1 MNRIRTTAPKQTQI
15 LFVHWVICTFPS
27 STAGLG
33 ADLFACDRECFQAAL
48 HLLDLYRSTI
58 VTCRYNIHDK
68 IVDEGVQEQLID
80 KLEQAI
86 AAAVL
91 RHPFLQVGIVD
102 EDSKCPHW
110 VQLETINLAHHI
122 KWQLLIEGSTEEY
135 QSLYNSSLREQL
147 DTKFLN
153 LQTRPAWRV
162 VVLRSKRN
170 LSYLDLMFV
179 WNHPIADGMSG
190 KIFQETVLRHLN
202 DPVSVTERPLLQNHV
217 LRLSSTAERLPPP
230 MEKMVKFPVSLG
242 FAAATA
248 WQELKPSFLAG
259 EPSTN
264 ATWAPIRLE
273 PYETTQRIISL
284 DNSTL
289 QNILSACRQNKTTL
303 TGLLHAAVLISL
315 ATQLADKEAPAF
327 ASVTALNLRR
337 HMPSKSEGPL
347 EFEADQTMANFVSRQ
362 IHKFDKTLVRKIR
375 DLAAI
380 CRESS
385 IHSNVNCEP
394 SLQKLAGTEALTEV
408 LWAAAARVRGEIQ
421 ERLDLGLKNDI
432 VGLMGLVRDWRSQ
445 MKQDLKKPRAV
456 AWNVTNLGVMDG
468 KLGATEIAQAQ
479 DANND
484 NMPNGVSGSKGWSV
498 SRAVFS
504 LSADV
509 TEAFIHIS
517 PMAIKAG
524 DLTIEISWQRG
535 LIDDN
540 ICERL
545 TAGVGEWLRF
555 IGQAQSQHTDQ
566 TAAAEV

>member
-1 MNRIRTTAPKQTQI
+1 MEAEPKSHDRTI
-15 LFVHWVICTFPS
+15 
-27 STAGLG
+27 LG
-33 ADLFACDRECFQAAL
+33 AKIIRPLGHLECFQSAL
-48 HLLDLYRSTI
+48 HLLGLYRSTI
-58 VTCRYNIHDK
+58 VTCRYNIPDEF
-68 IVDEGVQEQLID
+68 VDDGAQEQLMD
-80 KLEQAI
+80 KIEQAI
-86 AAAVL
+86 AATVL
-91 RHPFLQVGIVD
+91 RHPFLQVGVVGD
-102 EDSKCPHW
+102 DSECPHW

-122 KWQLLIEGSTEEY
+122 QWQLLIEGSVEEY
-135 QSLYNSSLREQL
+135 RSLYNSSLREQL
-147 DTKFLN
+147 DIKFSN
-153 LQTRPAWRV
+153 LQARPAWRI
-162 VVLRSKRN
+162 VVLRSKAN
-170 LSYLDLMFV
+170 LSHLDLMFV

-202 DPVSVTERPLLQNHV
+202 DPASVTESPLLQKHV
-217 LRLSSTAERLPPP
+217 LRLSAAAERLPPP
-230 MEKMVKFPVSLG
+230 MEKMAKFPVSMG
-242 FAAATA
+242 FVAATA

-259 EPSTN
+259 GRSTN

-284 DNSTL
+284 DNNTL

-315 ATQLADKEAPAF
+315 ATQLVDKEAPAF
-327 ASVTALNLRR
+327 ASITALNLRR
-337 HMPSKSEGPL
+337 HMPSSSEGPL

-362 IHKFDKTLVRKIR
+362 MHKFDETLVRKIR
-375 DLAAI
+375 DLSAI
-380 CRESS
+380 YRESS
-385 IHSNVNCEP
+385 VPSNVNCEP
-394 SLQKLAGTEALTEV
+394 NLQKLAGNDALTEV
-408 LWAAAARVRGEIQ
+408 LWATAARVRGEIQ

-445 MKQDLKKPRAV
+445 MKQELKKPRAV

-468 KLGATEIAQAQ
+468 KLEAAEIAQLQ
-479 DANND
+479 DANN
-484 NMPNGVSGSKGWSV
+484 NKMQKGVSGSKGWSV

-517 PMAIKAG
+517 PMAIKGG

-555 IGQAQSQHTDQ
+555 IGQAQ
-566 TAAAEV
+566 

>member
-1 MNRIRTTAPKQTQI
+1 MESEPKSHDRSNVGAKIIRP
-15 LFVHWVICTFPS
+15 
-27 STAGLG
+27 LG
-33 ADLFACDRECFQAAL
+33 HLECFQSAL
-48 HLLDLYRSTI
+48 HLLGLYRSTI
-58 VTCRYNIHDK
+58 VTCQFTIPDEF
-68 IVDEGVQEQLID
+68 VDESAQEQLME

-86 AAAVL
+86 AIAVL
-91 RHPFLQVGIVD
+91 QHPFLQVGVVD
-102 EDSKCPHW
+102 EDSKCPRW

-122 KWQLLIEGSTEEY
+122 QWQLLIEGSAEEY

-147 DTKFLN
+147 DTKFSN
-153 LQTRPAWRV
+153 LQTRPAWRI
-162 VVLRSKRN
+162 VVLRSKGN
-170 LSYLDLMFV
+170 LSHLDLMFV

-217 LRLSSTAERLPPP
+217 LRPSATAERLPPP
-230 MEKMVKFPVSLG
+230 MEKMAKFPISLG

-259 EPSTN
+259 AQSTN

-284 DNSTL
+284 DNKSL

-315 ATQLADKEAPAF
+315 ATQFVDKEAPAF

-337 HMPSKSEGPL
+337 HMPSSSEGPL

-362 IHKFDKTLVRKIR
+362 VHKFDETLVRKIR
-375 DLAAI
+375 ELAAK

-385 IHSNVNCEP
+385 IPSNGNCEP
-394 SLQKLAGTEALTEV
+394 SLQKLAGTDALTEV

-432 VGLMGLVRDWRSQ
+432 VGLMGLVGDWRSQ
-445 MKQDLKKPRAV
+445 MKQDLKKPRSV

-468 KLGATEIAQAQ
+468 KLGTAEIAQAQ
-479 DANND
+479 DANNN
-484 NMPNGVSGSKGWSV
+484 NMPKGVSGSKGWSV

-524 DLTIEISWQRG
+524 DINIEISWQRG
-535 LIDDN
+535 LIDDS

-555 IGQAQSQHTDQ
+555 IGQAQS
-566 TAAAEV
+566 

>member
-1 MNRIRTTAPKQTQI
+1 MN
-15 LFVHWVICTFPS
+15 
-27 STAGLG
+27 
-33 ADLFACDRECFQAAL
+33 
-48 HLLDLYRSTI
+48 
-58 VTCRYNIHDK
+58 
-68 IVDEGVQEQLID
+68 
-80 KLEQAI
+80 KLEQAL
-86 AAAVL
+86 ATAVL
-91 RHPFLQVGIVD
+91 QHPFLQVGVVG

-110 VQLETINLAHHI
+110 VQLETINLADHI
-122 KWQLLIEGSTEEY
+122 QWQLLIEGSAEEY
-135 QSLYNSSLREQL
+135 QSLYSNSLREQL
-147 DTKFLN
+147 DTKFSN
-153 LQTRPAWRV
+153 LETRPAWRIL
-162 VVLRSKRN
+162 VLRSKGN
-170 LSYLDLMFV
+170 LSHLDLMFA
-179 WNHPIADGMSG
+179 WNHSIADGMSG

-202 DPVSVTERPLLQNHV
+202 DPVSVTESPLLQNHV
-217 LRLSSTAERLPPP
+217 LRLSATAERLPPP
-230 MEKMVKFPVSLG
+230 MDKMAKFPISLG

-259 EPSTN
+259 DSTN
-264 ATWAPIRLE
+264 ATWAPIRLQ

-289 QNILSACRQNKTTL
+289 QNILSACRQKKTTL

-315 ATQLADKEAPAF
+315 ATQLVDKEAPAF
-327 ASVTALNLRR
+327 ASITALNLRR
-337 HMPSKSEGPL
+337 HMPSSSEGPL

-362 IHKFDKTLVRKIR
+362 IHKFDETLVKKIR
-375 DLAAI
+375 NLAAI
-380 CRESS
+380 SLKSS
-385 IHSNVNCEP
+385 TPSNVNCEP
-394 SLQKLAGTEALTEV
+394 NLQRLAGTDALTEV
-408 LWAAAARVRGEIQ
+408 LWATAARVRGEIQ

-432 VGLMGLVRDWRSQ
+432 VGLMGLVKDWRSQ
-445 MKQDLKKPRAV
+445 MKQELKKPRPV

-468 KLGATEIAQAQ
+468 RLGTAEIAQAQ

-484 NMPNGVSGSKGWSV
+484 NMPKGVSGSKGWSV

-566 TAAAEV
+566 TAPPEA

>member
-1 MNRIRTTAPKQTQI
+1 MEVEPKSHDRVNVGAKIIRP
-15 LFVHWVICTFPS
+15 
-27 STAGLG
+27 LG
-33 ADLFACDRECFQAAL
+33 HLECFQSAL
-48 HLLDLYRSTI
+48 HLLGLYRSTI
-58 VTCRYNIHDK
+58 VTCRYNIPNEC
-68 IVDEGVQEQLID
+68 VDEGAQGQLMD

-91 RHPFLQVGIVD
+91 RHPFLQVGVVGD
-102 EDSKCPHW
+102 DSKCPHW
-110 VQLETINLAHHI
+110 VQLESINLAHHI
-122 KWQLLIEGSTEEY
+122 QWQLLIEGSAEEY

-147 DTKFLN
+147 DTKFSN
-153 LQTRPAWRV
+153 LQTRPAWRI
-162 VVLRSKRN
+162 VVLRSKGN
-170 LSYLDLMFV
+170 LSHLDLMFV

-202 DPVSVTERPLLQNHV
+202 DPVSVTERPLLQDHV
-217 LRLSSTAERLPPP
+217 VRPSATAERLPPP

-259 EPSTN
+259 DHSTN

-284 DNSTL
+284 DNDTL

-303 TGLLHAAVLISL
+303 TGLFHAAVLISL
-315 ATQLADKEAPAF
+315 ATQLMDKEAPAF
-327 ASVTALNLRR
+327 ASITALNLRR
-337 HMPSKSEGPL
+337 HMPSSSEGPL

-362 IHKFDKTLVRKIR
+362 MHKFDETLVKRIR
-375 DLAAI
+375 HLAAI
-380 CRESS
+380 CRKSS
-385 IHSNVNCEP
+385 ISSNVNCEP
-394 SLQKLAGTEALTEV
+394 NLERLAGSDALTEV
-408 LWAAAARVRGEIQ
+408 LWATAARVRGEIQ

-468 KLGATEIAQAQ
+468 KLGAAEIAQAQ
-479 DANND
+479 DAND
-484 NMPNGVSGSKGWSV
+484 NMPKGISGSKGWSV

-566 TAAAEV
+566 TAAAKV